1 MGSVTNDIL
10 LPIALV
16 VFSAWDTIYFLISLM
31 SLLLLLAQ
39 LASVF
44 DETKKFWGQDAI
56 KGSRKKLKIF
66 ISSWHGSRV
75 WHCYGYLERQFKNAY
90 FQPDSDQTQ
99 KPCQN
104 FFFKAKISIEVSKVS
119 KQLQDKQTEENFT
132 NLCKWLF
139 YQEFILGM
147 CNLCLPNMV
156 SSKSA
161 IIKQLLR
168 GKKCID
174 KYMFKKMTSIHTYIP
189 IYWCF
194 DV

>member
-168 GKKCID
+168 GKKWLGHG
-174 KYMFKKMTSIHTYIP
+174 KFESNWGVLKS
-189 IYWCF
+189 
-194 DV
+194 DVII